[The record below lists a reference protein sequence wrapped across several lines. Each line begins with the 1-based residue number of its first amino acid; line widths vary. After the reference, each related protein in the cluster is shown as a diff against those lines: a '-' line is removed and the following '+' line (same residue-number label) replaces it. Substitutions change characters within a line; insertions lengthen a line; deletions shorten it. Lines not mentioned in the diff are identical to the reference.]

1 MKPKRFVV
9 FGLAG
14 VFLLGIA
21 VATVY
26 FSAKYFTHDRQNMSS
41 GVIDTASL
49 IQKMDL
55 SSEQKAKLE
64 PMEASLQKDLNELQV
79 KLAQERMA
87 LCELLGK
94 DVTDPEKLDGYVN
107 RVAALEAEQQRRVV
121 QHLAA
126 MRGMLNPEQ
135 KKNFFSSLMQAIC
148 QGCRATGSGQKCL
161 CGLCEFKKET

>member
-64 PMEASLQKDLNELQV
+64 TDGGFPP
-79 KLAQERMA
+79 ER
-87 LCELLGK
+87 
-94 DVTDPEKLDGYVN
+94 P
-107 RVAALEAEQQRRVV
+107 
-121 QHLAA
+121 
-126 MRGMLNPEQ
+126 
-135 KKNFFSSLMQAIC
+135 
-148 QGCRATGSGQKCL
+148 
-161 CGLCEFKKET
+161 